1 MKFRALIFDFD
12 GTIADT
18 LDEVLKLYNQMS
30 DEFQLR
36 PISEEELPSLRKLT
50 LSELLEHLE
59 ISKLAVPKILYKG
72 TRTLKKSIPHLPLI
86 EDMDTALKQLRKSIE
101 YMGILTSNSEE
112 NAQLFLKTHNIE
124 DLFDFVLSTSKL
136 TGKSRYLKNVLSK
149 YELEPQDAIY
159 IGDEVR
165 DIKSAKKAGI
175 PIAAVTFGFNSKEAL
190 EKESPD
196 YLCDTPAE
204 LVKILS

>member
-36 PISEEELPSLRKLT
+36 PISEEELPALRKLT

>member
-18 LDEVLKLYNQMS
+18 LDEVLKIYNQMA
-30 DEFQLR
+30 DEFELR

-50 LSELLEHLE
+50 LTGLLEYLE
-59 ISKLAVPKILYKG
+59 ISKLTAPKLLYKG
-72 TRTLKKSIPHLPLI
+72 TLTLKKSIPHLPLI
-86 EDMDTALKQLRKSIE
+86 DDMDTVLKLLRKSTE

-112 NAQLFLKTHNIE
+112 NAKLFLKTHNIE
-124 DLFDFVLSTSKL
+124 DLFDFVSSTSKL
-136 TGKSRYLKNVLSK
+136 TGKSRYLKNLLSK
-149 YELEPQDAIY
+149 YELEPQEAIY

-175 PIAAVTFGFNSKEAL
+175 PIAAVSFGFNAKEAL

>member
-1 MKFRALIFDFD
+1 M
-12 GTIADT
+12 
-18 LDEVLKLYNQMS
+18 
-30 DEFQLR
+30 
-36 PISEEELPSLRKLT
+36 
-50 LSELLEHLE
+50 
-59 ISKLAVPKILYKG
+59 
-72 TRTLKKSIPHLPLI
+72 
-86 EDMDTALKQLRKSIE
+86 
-101 YMGILTSNSEE
+101 
-112 NAQLFLKTHNIE
+112 
-124 DLFDFVLSTSKL
+124 
-136 TGKSRYLKNVLSK
+136 LSK